1 MDNNNSFQP
10 FFTGGQ
16 AQFFGAPSSFQPF
29 FTGGQAQFFGGP
41 SSEINKP
48 VSNIDQSDIDN
59 ILESVRTDNEAK
71 FVEEIKKL
79 SSLDDIDQIISN
91 INESDIEDQYKI
103 KYIFILILDK
113 LIKEKNYLS
122 FRENY
127 FILREVGDYDIIK
140 FREYLSSQAIINKIL
155 DILDVEEILD
165 ILKEYRNEDNIY
177 IDSLLGDITIDY
189 LKNNKKRLSSVLEE
203 FIQNKDKNIF
213 YFLEILFSNFEF
225 EFVRDF
231 LKSNQFIQ
239 LTLDEYYTITKK
251 YLIEYFT
258 QEESNILR
266 NLLKTKIYTKRPI
279 NRDDVL
285 QDKNYHDEYRNKYC
299 KKFSKDGDVVQDE
312 LKPLIVTNTEISIP
326 YKKILKFN
334 KNTLYEFPKQ
344 TAHTLRFSHQYDNII
359 GGNKN
364 LYNIEQEVY
373 IDMNWYVNNI
383 RYMENLPIKDKM
395 TIMGYTHMGDRYA
408 NIYLMGNKENLTSYL
423 TNTLG
428 YQEINFF
435 FPLYYQAKEKIV
447 REKDSILKYI
457 VGNKEKVIKDFITP
471 ITSNIEEITSYNLIV
486 KNKQSLSLEFWFD
499 VIKIFIDDLDRII
512 RQSPPTQT
520 KMILFRGAASKYYKT
535 DSNKYVNNT
544 FMSTSL
550 DYKVPLQFTEMDCCL
565 KKIIINPGTHILFTE
580 CLTQHPGESE
590 ILIGLNNKFKIIED
604 KTKYYYNIYNYNQN
618 EEYPDNLC
626 IENENTMEVTVM
638 ETVN

>member
-1 MDNNNSFQP
+1 MNNNSFQP
-10 FFTGGQ
+10 FFMGGQ
-16 AQFFGAPSSFQPF
+16 APFSGAPSSFQPF
-29 FTGGQAQFFGGP
+29 FMGGQAPFFGGP
-41 SSEINKP
+41 SPEINKP

-59 ILESVRTDNEAK
+59 ILDSVRTDNEAK
-71 FVEEIKKL
+71 FFEEIKKL
-79 SSLDDIDQIISN
+79 SSLADIDQIISI

-103 KYIFILILDK
+103 KYIFILILDN
-113 LIKEKNYLS
+113 LIKEDQYVTFMNDY
-122 FRENY
+122 Y
-127 FILREVGDYDIIK
+127 ILQDVEGEYILDLT
-140 FREYLSSQAIINKIL
+140 EYLIKQKIFTKIL
-155 DILDVEEILD
+155 ETIDNKHVLD
-165 ILKEYRNEDNIY
+165 ILKQSKDANHSIIE
-177 IDSLLGDITIDY
+177 LVLGDITIEY

-203 FIQNKDKNIF
+203 FIQNKEKNIF
-213 YFLEILFSNFEF
+213 YFLEILLSNFEF

-231 LKSNQFIQ
+231 LKNNQFIQ

-266 NLLKTKIYTKRPI
+266 NILKTKIYTKSPI
-279 NRDDVL
+279 SRDDVL
-285 QDKNYHDEYRNKYC
+285 KEKKYHDEYRNHYC
-299 KKFSKDGDVVQDE
+299 KKFSKDGDIVQDE
-312 LKPLIVTNTEISIP
+312 LKPLIVTSTEISIP

-344 TAHTLRFSHQYDNII
+344 TAHTLRFSHKYDNII

-395 TIMGYTHMGDRYA
+395 TIMGYTHNGDKYA
-408 NIYLMGNKENLTSYL
+408 NIYLMGNKEKITSYL

-428 YQEINFF
+428 YQEKNFY
-435 FPLYYQAKEKIV
+435 FPLYYQAKEKII

-457 VGNKEKVIKDFITP
+457 VGDKEKVIKDFITP